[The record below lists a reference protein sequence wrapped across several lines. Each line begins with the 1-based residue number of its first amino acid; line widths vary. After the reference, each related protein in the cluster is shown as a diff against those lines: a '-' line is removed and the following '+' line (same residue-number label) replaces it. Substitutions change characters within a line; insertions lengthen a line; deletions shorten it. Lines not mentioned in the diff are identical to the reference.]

1 MPLWCNGS
9 TDPFQGSSLGSEP
22 GRGEYCCK
30 KCNKKVVGKYG
41 SGIFCS
47 RQCANSRQWSSKDN
61 IKKRN
66 AAIKRIK
73 EKGKWG
79 ILKKTTVKLK
89 KSCLNCSDHF
99 YVLPCYI
106 ARKFCSLKCSN
117 TYLKQNKLIGGYREG
132 SGRSISGY
140 YKGIYCGS
148 TYELVFLIYCLDK
161 NINIKRFNKQLK
173 DETITYIPD
182 FIVNDQ
188 EIIEIK
194 GFDNKNITNKKIE
207 LAKSFNYTI
216 KVLYK
221 EDLKPYFEYVQTTYN
236 TKKYYELYDFSKK
249 AFEYKCYFCSKKFT
263 TFKERHTTTKFCSQ
277 SCAGKYR
284 VNNI

>member
-22 GRGEYCCK
+22 GRGKYFCK
-30 KCNKKVVGKYG
+30 KCKTPVVYKFG
-41 SGIFCS
+41 SGVFCS
-47 RQCANSRQWSSKDN
+47 RKCANSRQWSESDI
-61 IKKRN
+61 IKKRT

-79 ILKKTTVKLK
+79 ILKKKTVKLEK
-89 KSCLNCSDHF
+89 LCLNCRDFFH
-99 YVLPCYI
+99 VLPCHSI
-106 ARKFCSLKCSN
+106 RKFCSLKCSN
-117 TYLKQNKLIGGYREG
+117 FYLKQNKLIGGYREG

-140 YKGIYCGS
+140 YRGIFCGS

-161 NINIKRFNKQLK
+161 NVSIKRFNKQLK
-173 DETITYIPD
+173 GESLTYIPD
-182 FIVNDQ
+182 FIIDNK
-188 EIIEIK
+188 ELIEIK

-221 EDLKPYFEYVQTTYN
+221 EDLKPYFEYVQNTYK
-236 TKKYYELYDFSKK
+236 TKKFYELYDFSKK
-249 AFEYKCYFCSKKFT
+249 AFQYKCWFCNKEFT
-263 TFKERHTTTKFCSQ
+263 TFKERHTAAKFCSQ

-284 VNNI
+284 VINL